1 MSKQDRQGARTPADL
16 VRRYNFGQSFAEAMG
31 LASSA
36 KADAKSAKETALEAL
51 RKAEAA
57 GEAPT
62 QEEIF
67 NILTN
72 NGTVQG
78 IYRDDKGNIYVNASY
93 IKSGTLLA
101 DLLKAGVLQSLDGE
115 TFYLDLEKGILRG
128 KFSEFSIS
136 GKTVDSI
143 ANDAAQGAQENAEK
157 YADTAAGNA
166 QTNAEKYADAAA
178 GNAQL
183 NAQNYADAAA
193 GNAQTN
199 AEKYANDAAAE
210 AQRLAE
216 AYAKKIAQMTVEEQ
230 TQREIFDKLTGGGV
244 EQGIYLKDGKI
255 YINATF
261 MQTGFLSSDLI
272 RAGVI
277 RSQDYEVVTVEKI
290 YPGTA
295 VFPGAQLYPNN
306 GGNLTRGME
315 IDFGAGV
322 IRGVFFYDETEK
334 LDKRIRALEEAVFH

>member
-31 LASSA
+31 LANSA
-36 KADAKSAKETALEAL
+36 KADARSAKETALEAL

-78 IYRDDKGNIYVNASY
+78 IYRDDKGDIYINASY
-93 IKSGTLLA
+93 IKSGTLVA
-101 DLLKAGVLQSLDGE
+101 DILKAGVLKSLDGE
-115 TFYLDLEKGILRG
+115 TFYLDLEQGILRG

-143 ANDAAQGAQENAEK
+143 AGDAAQEAQSNAEK

-166 QTNAEKYADAAA
+166 QTNAEKYADT
-178 GNAQL
+178 
-183 NAQNYADAAA
+183 AA

-199 AEKYANDAAAE
+199 AEKYADDAAAE

-216 AYAKKIAQMTVEEQ
+216 AYAQKIAQLTVEEQ

-277 RSQDYEVVTVEKI
+277 RSQDYEVVSVEKI

-295 VFPGAQLYPNN
+295 VFPGSQLYPNN

>member
-31 LASSA
+31 LANSA

-128 KFSEFSIS
+128 KFSELSIS
-136 GKTVDSI
+136 GKTVDEI
-143 ANDAAQGAQENAEK
+143 ADDAAGKALEIAEV
-157 YADTAAGNA
+157 YADQAAGNA
-166 QTNAEKYADAAA
+166 QTNAEK
-178 GNAQL
+178 
-183 NAQNYADAAA
+183 
-193 GNAQTN
+193 
-199 AEKYANDAAAE
+199 
-210 AQRLAE
+210 
-216 AYAKKIAQMTVEEQ
+216 YAKKIAQMTVEEQ

-334 LDKRIRALEEAVFH
+334 LDKRIRALEEAVFN